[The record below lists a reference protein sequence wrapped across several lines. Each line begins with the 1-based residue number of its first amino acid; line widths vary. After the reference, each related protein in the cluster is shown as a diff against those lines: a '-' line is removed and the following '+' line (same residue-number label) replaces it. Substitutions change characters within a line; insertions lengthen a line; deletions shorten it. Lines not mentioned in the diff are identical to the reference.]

1 MARWIVAGL
10 LVLNAILGI
19 GVYMHL
25 GGEQSAYAQIGGIG
39 RGDFVSVAGYLNNDS
54 VVYVLEPST
63 GRLVAISTN
72 MANRRI
78 SVLARRNITED
89 LRRLR

>member
-10 LVLNAILGI
+10 IVLNAVLGI
-19 GVYMHL
+19 AVYMHL
-25 GGEQSAYAQIGGIG
+25 GGERSAYAQIGGVG
-39 RGDFVSVAGYLNNDS
+39 RDFVSVAGYINNDS
-54 VVYVLEPST
+54 VVYVPEPNT
-63 GRLVAISTN
+63 GRLVAISAN

-78 SVLARRNITED
+78 GVIARRNITED

>member
-10 LVLNAILGI
+10 LVLNAVLGI

-25 GGEQSAYAQIGGIG
+25 GAEQSAFAQIGGVG
-39 RGDFVSVAGYLNNDS
+39 RDYVSVAGYLNNDS
-54 VVYVLEPST
+54 VVYVLEPSS
-63 GRLVAISTN
+63 GRLVAIATN
-72 MANRRI
+72 MANRRL

-89 LRRLR
+89 IRRLR

>member
-10 LVLNAILGI
+10 FVLNAVLGI

-25 GGEQSAYAQIGGIG
+25 GGEQSAYAQIGGVG
-39 RGDFVSVAGYLNNDS
+39 HDYVSVAGYLNNDS
-54 VVYVLEPST
+54 VVYLLEPNS

-72 MANRRI
+72 MANRRL

-89 LRRLR
+89 IRRLR